1 MRILRQLFAVGL
13 FKNVVSS
20 GHWMCYPGHVGHF
33 LWALQVFSWAQRWI
47 LACCFCGAGHG
58 WFVVPGVVS
67 PGLCDY
73 VLHTCLAIV
82 CVCVLQVLFRLSL
95 AAVSCLPVS
104 YTDLAMVSVCV
115 THVIFPEFSGYILP
129 VSYTDLALVGVCV
142 TRCSS

>member
-1 MRILRQLFAVGL
+1 MWSVLGIGCANLDMLAIFCGL
-13 FKNVVSS
+13 YRCF
-20 GHWMCYPGHVGHF
+20 PGHSGGF
-33 LWALQVFSWAQRWI
+33 LPAASAGLWQHSP
-47 LACCFCGAGHG
+47 GHG

-73 VLHTCLAIV
+73 VLHTCQAIV

-115 THVIFPEFSGYILP
+115 THVILPEFSGYFLP